1 MEWMRSESGYDVVML
16 NDDTYINFGDE
27 EVIKWVHLSFV
38 DHSGTRRGQMFPVTL
53 SKIKREYSQ
62 IIGKKNLKIIREL
75 LTPRIESGQLTRL
88 KFLEVGTA
96 INSENK

>member
-27 EVIKWVHLSFV
+27 PEIRWIHLSFI

-53 SKIKREYSQ
+53 SKIKKEYSN
-62 IIGKKNLKIIREL
+62 IIGKKNLKTIREL
-75 LTPRIESGQLTRL
+75 LSPHIESGKLSRL
-88 KFLEVGTA
+88 NFIEVGKA
-96 INSENK
+96 INEKNK